1 MQDANSLPLKLPWCE
16 YPTAAN
22 TTQHGL
28 LEMPEEIPVVNSES
42 AYKYRS
48 KSYKTI
54 PITELTNTQVIQ
66 MAHMIAASFAKNEP
80 MNKHVHPP
88 KATPSGILNIEH
100 HDPFGIAHFGPWT
113 TENILYWFVRLVI
126 LTNPS
131 DPSDRIELN
140 KEVFKHSLAIVENGN
155 VIGGSLNISLSSKAE
170 KWRTEDP
177 FLDAVV
183 QYQDPILN
191 FFYKPEHKALLTL
204 DEKFP
209 SFRSAHQAG
218 KIGYIFMI
226 ARSPELPSNHIFE
239 LFAASFE
246 HFQKE
251 GFEYMVVTGTNN
263 WTGAASEA
271 LGATRVY
278 FAPFRDKS
286 RIAVEQEAKE
296 HEPYSNDGF
305 ISAKDSGVMIYS
317 VKLQS

>member
-1 MQDANSLPLKLPWCE
+1 MQKADSPLKLPWCE
-16 YPTAAN
+16 YPTADD

-28 LEMPEEIPVVNSES
+28 LDIPHELPVVNFES
-42 AYKYRS
+42 IHKYRS

-54 PITELTNTQVIQ
+54 PITELTHTQIIQ
-66 MAHMIAASFAKNEP
+66 MAHMLAASFAKNEP

-100 HDPFGIAHFGPWT
+100 HDPLGIAHFGPWT

-131 DPSDRIELN
+131 DPSDQIELN
-140 KEVFKHSLAIVENGN
+140 NEVFKHSLAIVENGN
-155 VIGGSLNISLSSKAE
+155 VIGGSLNISLSSEEE

-177 FLDAVV
+177 FIDAVFL
-183 QYQDPILN
+183 YQNPIVN
-191 FFYKPEHKALLTL
+191 FFHFPEQEALLAL
-204 DEKFP
+204 NEKFP
-209 SFRSAHQAG
+209 AFRRAHQTG
-218 KIGYIFMI
+218 KVGYIFMI

-246 HFQKE
+246 YFHKE
-251 GFEYMVVTGTNN
+251 GFEYMVITGTNN

-271 LGATRVY
+271 MGAARIY
-278 FAPFRDKS
+278 FAPFRDKN
-286 RIAVEQEAKE
+286 RVAIKHAANDN
-296 HEPYSNDGF
+296 EPYSDDGF
-305 ISAKDSGVMIYS
+305 ISAKDSGAMVYT